1 MDNKQEFKNFLK
13 ALEGAI
19 SLFAG
24 ICAGIGSLNFAAVS
38 GQNFFTFT
46 GVVSIVVSAITG
58 VMIFVELWNA
68 VGKNSGQSGGG
79 SAMERQEKPQKEQ
92 QSMLK

>member
-1 MDNKQEFKNFLK
+1 MDNKTEFKNFLK
-13 ALEGAI
+13 GLKGAI
-19 SLFAG
+19 ILFAG

-46 GVVSIVVSAITG
+46 GVVSIVISAITG

-68 VGKNSGQSGGG
+68 TDKTSGQAGGG
-79 SAMERQEKPQKEQ
+79 SVMEQPEKPQKEQ

>member
-13 ALEGAI
+13 ALKGAI
-19 SLFAG
+19 ILFAG
-24 ICAGIGSLNFAAVS
+24 ICAGIGSLNFASAS
-38 GQNFFTFT
+38 SQSFFTFT
-46 GVVSIVVSAITG
+46 GIVSIVISVVTG

-68 VGKNSGQSGGG
+68 TEKSSGQAGGG
-79 SAMERQEKPQKEQ
+79 SVMEQPEKTQKKQ